1 MSNETWFAFVAA
13 SAVILAIP
21 GPSVQ
26 QVVSY
31 ALGYGRKTA
40 FATVVGVALGHLVV
54 MSASLAGLTAL
65 LTSSAATFAV
75 VKWFGAAYLVYIGI
89 HLWRAP
95 VGKGPIADN
104 DNLPQEKPLKI
115 VAHCFTV
122 TALAPKS
129 IVFFVAFLPQ
139 FLTSSAPVFEQASV
153 LVATFMT
160 LSIINTITYALVAG
174 KARQYIR
181 KRSVRRTA
189 KHGNR
194 TVLISAGAVTAGYRK
209 IAA

>member
-1 MSNETWFAFVAA
+1 MSNETWLAFVAA
-13 SAVILAIP
+13 SAVVLAIP

-26 QVVSY
+26 QVISY
-31 ALGYGRKTA
+31 ALGHGRKTA
-40 FATVVGVALGHLVV
+40 FATVIGVALGHMVV

-65 LTSSAATFAV
+65 LSNSPATFAV
-75 VKWFGAAYLVYIGI
+75 VRWIGAAYLVYLGI
-89 HLWRAP
+89 RLWRAP

-122 TALAPKS
+122 TALTPRS

-139 FLTSSAPVFEQASV
+139 FLTSSALGFEQASM
-153 LVATFMT
+153 LVATFVT
-160 LSIINTITYALVAG
+160 LSIASSITYVLAAA

-189 KHGNR
+189 KHGGG